1 MLASLS
7 QIPDQQLAAPGFP
20 GLFAVRKTANNC
32 KGGIDPAAVLNK
44 ILSNGEC
51 GCRGEDGNQ
60 LRLNASANLE
70 RPVQTGLSVFSH
82 KKGSKAQN
90 KQ

>member
-1 MLASLS
+1 MVGNPTKHGYS
-7 QIPDQQLAAPGFP
+7 IKYFAAA
-20 GLFAVRKTANNC
+20 LDR
-32 KGGIDPAAVLNK
+32 AAVLAK

-70 RPVQTGLSVFSH
+70 RPVQKPAFRFLDIRIH
-82 KKGSKAQN
+82 KQVSYKKAQKSQN
-90 KQ
+90 KR